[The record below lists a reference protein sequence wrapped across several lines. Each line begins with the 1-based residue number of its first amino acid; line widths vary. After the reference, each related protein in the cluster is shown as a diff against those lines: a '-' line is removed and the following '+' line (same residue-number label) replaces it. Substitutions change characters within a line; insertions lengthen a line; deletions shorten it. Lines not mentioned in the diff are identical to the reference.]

1 MVTNVHQKPSPPR
14 GGSRNFYWGGPTF
27 GSERTVELFLAYY
40 FSQRRSRVSQSVNA
54 GRRWSGTALRAE
66 ANRSKGGS
74 RKTITF
80 GI

>member
-1 MVTNVHQKPSPPR
+1 MSTKNLLHPGADQ
-14 GGSRNFYWGGPTF
+14 GIFIGGPTF

-54 GRRWSGTALRAE
+54 GRRWSGTALQAE